1 MRQKGGVDSPFRSPT
16 RAFFVRFPSIPP
28 RIHPYPF
35 RVVVADR
42 GDERSVQHNA
52 RNQRQMCA
60 LRSMHATLSLSLSLF
75 FSPLFHS
82 ASPHRYPDTPSLF
95 FRARYGN
102 STFIPPPLSVS
113 LSLSRLCNIFNVHEL
128 AGSRYH

>member
-75 FSPLFHS
+75 FSLLFHS

-95 FRARYGN
+95 FALVMEIQLL
-102 STFIPPPLSVS
+102 SPLLS
-113 LSLSRLCNIFNVHEL
+113 LSLSLSLSLEAVQYFQRT
-128 AGSRYH
+128 

>member
-75 FSPLFHS
+75 FSPPFSLRF
-82 ASPHRYPDTPSLF
+82 ASPISRHPLSF

-102 STFIPPPLSVS
+102 STFIPPPLS